1 MRSFELENCKVK
13 GFEKEKQVIEE
24 KVEKKP

>member
-13 GFEKEKQVIEE
+13 GFEN
-24 KVEKKP
+24 